1 MELSEA
7 KKTARVVEGNTFRI
21 KKLMRRAMAGEDL
34 HIGFLGGSI
43 TQGSLS
49 TAPEL
54 CYAYLVYKWW
64 QETFPESRFT
74 YINGGI
80 GGTTS
85 LFGAARA
92 WMDVMRYR
100 PDFVIVDFT
109 VNDEEELFF
118 EETYEGVIRQ
128 ICLDETKPAVML
140 LHNVYYDDGRNAQK
154 YHQKVGEYY
163 QIPAVSMRESLYRMI
178 QEGNLKEEEITP
190 DHLHPNDAGHRL
202 LADILIAQLES
213 IYDELLCG
221 EEEPVSAAP
230 LTANRFERA
239 KRWQITNSRPMLDG
253 FFADGREKRGMLDLY
268 KNGWTGIRTGDS
280 ITFSLEASCIA
291 VQFLRSVKRKSP
303 MAEVIVDKDREHAVL
318 LDGNFDEDWG
328 DCLYL
333 KKILDNKEK
342 ARHTL
347 EIRIIKRNEAV
358 EDAFYLVSV
367 ITD

>member
-1 MELSEA
+1 MELSRA
-7 KKTARVVEGNTFRI
+7 KTAARVVKGNTARI
-21 KKLMRRAMAGEDL
+21 KKLMRRGMAGADI

-49 TAPEL
+49 TTPERS
-54 CYAYLVYKWW
+54 YAFLVWKWW
-64 QETFPESRFT
+64 TEKFPESRFT

-92 WMDVMRYR
+92 WMDLMRYR

-109 VNDEEELFF
+109 VNDEAAPFF

-128 ICLDETKPAVML
+128 IYLDETEPAVML

-154 YHQKVGEYY
+154 YHQRVAEHY
-163 QIPAVSMRESLYRMI
+163 QLPAVSMRESIYRLI
-178 QEGNLKEEEITP
+178 QEGSCREEDITP

-202 LADILIAQLES
+202 LADILIFQLEK
-213 IYDELLCG
+213 IYEELLCG
-221 EEEPVSAAP
+221 EMEPICPQP
-230 LTANRFERA
+230 LTANRFEKA
-239 KRWQITNSRPMLDG
+239 KRWQITNARPRLNG
-253 FFADGREKRGMLDLY
+253 FLADGREKTGMLDLY
-268 KNGWTGIRTGDS
+268 KNGWTGIREGDV
-280 ITFSLEASCIA
+280 ITFSLQASCIA

-303 MAEVIVDKDREHAVL
+303 IAQAVVDGDRENATI

-333 KKILDNKEK
+333 KKVLDDGQKLS
-342 ARHTL
+342 HTL
-347 EIRIIKRNEAV
+347 EIRITESGETV